1 MTTGTAQQMFIGGDW
16 QPSAT
21 GETFEATSPA
31 NGAVIGTR
39 ASGRPGRRAP
49 RDRGGT
55 TAADGWA
62 RLTAFERAAKMHAVG
77 DVDRVAAAMSSPA
90 P

>member
-31 NGAVIGTR
+31 NGAVIGSVPQGDR
-39 ASGRPGRRAP
+39 DDARRAIEAA
-49 RDRGGT
+49 RDRGRRLG
-55 TAADGWA
+55 AAD
-62 RLTAFERAAKMHAVG
+62 
-77 DVDRVAAAMSSPA
+77 RV
-90 P
+90 